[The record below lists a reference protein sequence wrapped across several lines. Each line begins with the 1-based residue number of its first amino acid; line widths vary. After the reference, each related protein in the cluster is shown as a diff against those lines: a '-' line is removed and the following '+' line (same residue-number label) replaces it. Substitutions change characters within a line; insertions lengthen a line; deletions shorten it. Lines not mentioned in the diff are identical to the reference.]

1 MSGSG
6 VDRCVIMAGKGG
18 VMLDVRITTIGKAKS
33 TIEEK
38 RARNRRKR
46 KKAPVIEAYEQY
58 LRMLERG
65 RAITFD
71 LNDGD
76 KFQTIKY
83 RLNSAARSIGVKNLK
98 IERAGS
104 TVVVYREARARARK
118 VGGGGGETS
127 GTEVDGMVVEE
138 AVELVELVV
147 EDELVF
153 DEELEEPMLRGYK
166 TCEARVKR
174 FDGTGFEAF
183 GRYYVITKVEQ
194 LPLGDVSENWFR
206 EHGHFS
212 TKEFREIWKQRHGGL
227 LDPDQKTWLHH
238 FERGFEPP
246 ADEDS
251 AGLDTVET
259 VSDEDDTEE
268 YSLSGPHE
276 EDADI

>member
-1 MSGSG
+1 
-6 VDRCVIMAGKGG
+6 
-18 VMLDVRITTIGKAKS
+18 MLDVKITTVRKAKS
-33 TIEEK
+33 AIEEK
-38 RARNRRKR
+38 RARNRKR
-46 KKAPVIEAYEQY
+46 RRKAPIIEEYERY

-65 RAITFD
+65 KAITFE

-76 KFQTIKY
+76 KFQTIRY
-83 RLNSAARSIGVKNLK
+83 RLNSAAKSIGAKNLK
-98 IERAGS
+98 VERAGS
-104 TVVVYREARARARK
+104 TVVVYKEAKPRARK
-118 VGGGGGETS
+118 VGRRDGEMREI
-127 GTEVDGMVVEE
+127 GLDDVPVEEVAE
-138 AVELVELVV
+138 AVEDGIGPVA

-166 TCEARVKR
+166 TCEARAQR

-194 LPLGDVSENWFR
+194 LTLGEVSETWFR

-227 LDPDQKTWLHH
+227 LDPDQKVWLHH

-259 VSDEDDTEE
+259 GADDDDTEE
-268 YSLSGPHE
+268 YSLSGPDA
-276 EDADI
+276 EDDDI

>member
-1 MSGSG
+1 
-6 VDRCVIMAGKGG
+6 
-18 VMLDVRITTIGKAKS
+18 MLDVKITTLKKAKS

-38 RARNRRKR
+38 RARNRKKR
-46 KKAPVIEAYEQY
+46 KKAPVIEEYERY

-65 RAITFD
+65 KAITFELKGD
-71 LNDGD
+71 D

-83 RLNSAARSIGVKNLK
+83 RLNSAAKSVGVKNLK
-98 IERAGS
+98 VERAGR
-104 TVVVYREARARARK
+104 TVVVYREAKPRAKRVVLDGDDGAAGMGEM
-118 VGGGGGETS
+118 GGGREPVGP
-127 GTEVDGMVVEE
+127 
-138 AVELVELVV
+138 VV

-194 LPLGDVSENWFR
+194 LTLGDVSDIWFR

-227 LDPDQKTWLHH
+227 LDPDQKVWLHH

-251 AGLDTVET
+251 AGLDSVGS
-259 VSDEDDTEE
+259 VSDEEESEE
-268 YSLSGPHE
+268 YSLSGPYG
-276 EDADI
+276 EDTDI

>member
-1 MSGSG
+1 
-6 VDRCVIMAGKGG
+6 
-18 VMLDVRITTIGKAKS
+18 MLDVKITTLRRAKS

-38 RARNRRKR
+38 RAKNRRRR
-46 KKAPVIEAYEQY
+46 KKAPIIEEYEKY

-65 RAITFD
+65 KAITFE
-71 LNDGD
+71 LKDGD

-83 RLNSAARSIGVKNLK
+83 RLNSAAKSIGAKNLK
-98 IERAGS
+98 VERAGS
-104 TVVVYREARARARK
+104 TVVVYKEAKPRARK
-118 VGGGGGETS
+118 VGRREGEMPEM
-127 GTEVDGMVVEE
+127 GLDDLPMEEVAEPVEDRIGPVVG
-138 AVELVELVV
+138 
-147 EDELVF
+147 DELVF

-166 TCEARVKR
+166 TCEARAQR

-194 LPLGDVSENWFR
+194 LTLGEVSEVWFR

-227 LDPDQKTWLHH
+227 LDPDQKVWLHH

-251 AGLDTVET
+251 AGLDTVEG
-259 VSDEDDTEE
+259 VSDEEDTEE
-268 YSLSGPHE
+268 YSLSGPYE
-276 EDADI
+276 EDADL